1 MTIRNAEARLKPK
14 PSEADR
20 KALRAFWR
28 GVAGGMILM
37 LPLFAAVL
45 WGRG

>member
-20 KALRAFWR
+20 KALRAFWC
-28 GVAGGMILM
+28 GLFIGSLPSVAAFIERL
-37 LPLFAAVL
+37 LT
-45 WGRG
+45 